1 MEFNQRKERI
11 SGIVNNYIEEVSGL
25 RGSGIGYKIGFGI
38 LLLFLLPVLLL
49 EILLV
54 LLFGKDIGVFVLIT
68 PVEPPKLIEEEVPE
82 SLRDLIPLASKF
94 GISDDADR
102 GEIMKAASPNELA
115 DLEGKVLPRQQEI
128 LEWLDTFP
136 ETKISDTASFFL
148 YLGSACDEV
157 PLFNRKKET

>member
-1 MEFNQRKERI
+1 MDFNQRQECI
-11 SGIVNNYIEEVSGL
+11 SGIVNNYTEEVSGL
-25 RGSGIGYKIGFGI
+25 RGSGIGYQIGFGI
-38 LLLFLLPVLLL
+38 LLLLLLPVLLL

-54 LLFGKDIGVFVLIT
+54 LLFGKDIGVFIPTT

-82 SLRDLIPLASKF
+82 TLRDLMPLARKF
-94 GISDDADR
+94 GIGDDADR
-102 GEIMKAASPNELA
+102 GEIMKAALPNELA

-136 ETKISDTASFFL
+136 ENGMSDTASFFL

-157 PLFNRKKET
+157 PFYNEQNKT